1 MSRRAGSNQ
10 PNIQGL
16 SRQVKQEVAAL
27 KCLGLSLLALAITY
41 FVMSIVNVLS
51 LSRTSFEQVHDDK
64 WSTSE
69 LYKYTRQLNIM
80 KLAHSCLLVTL
91 TVPIA
96 FLTTR
101 NKVTSR
107 RRYDHLIT
115 LTILLELSYIMPL
128 MFAVK
133 RSLDEK
139 S

>member
-1 MSRRAGSNQ
+1 MSRRAGSDQ

-27 KCLGLSLLALAITY
+27 KCLGLSLVALAIAY
-41 FVMSIVNVLS
+41 LAISIVNVLG
-51 LSRTSFEQVHDDK
+51 LSRASFDHMQDDK
-64 WSTSE
+64 WSAGE

-115 LTILLELSYIMPL
+115 LTILFELSYIMPL

-133 RSLDEK
+133 KSFDERS
-139 S
+139 